1 MAKTQEE
8 LDKDKKAKDTGKFV
22 WVILAI
28 ITIII
33 GIASLWYFS
42 QLMVD
47 EGINTVS
54 SIGNEFSSWS

>member
-8 LDKDKKAKDTGKFV
+8 LDKDKRAKSTGKFV
-22 WVILAI
+22 WAILAI